1 MVLKASDGVMLKP
14 SFLLK
19 AVQGAP
25 AQLDLNLH
33 ALFQERIWLGAGWR
47 SGDAIVSMMEIQ
59 VTSELR
65 IGYAHDFTLS
75 EIRNYSTG
83 SNEIL
88 IGFDFGQGTSAKRSP
103 RYF

>member
-1 MVLKASDGVMLKP
+1 MVT
-14 SFLLK
+14 
-19 AVQGAP
+19 
-25 AQLDLNLH
+25 
-33 ALFQERIWLGAGWR
+33 
-47 SGDAIVSMMEIQ
+47 MMEIQ
-59 VTSELR
+59 VTPELR

-88 IGFDFGQGTSAKRSP
+88 IGFDFGQGISAKRSP